1 MQEPTSANNNVTT
14 PPIEQKQFKP
24 KGAGCLGSTM
34 IIAVIFVL
42 LLIIGIPG
50 CNYYNGMVNRE
61 ETVSSQWAQVENQY
75 QRRYDLIDNLVGTV
89 KGYAGHEKST
99 LVEVT
104 EARSSASKIE
114 IKADKIDD
122 ATLQKFEAAQD
133 KLSSS
138 LSRLLVTIEK
148 YPELKADKH
157 FTELM
162 AQLKATEDSIAA
174 ERATFNSVTK
184 DYNVYIR
191 RFPKNIFAWMFGFD
205 TKPYFKSDIEAKTKV
220 KVDFGTSTKNDTTK

>member
-1 MQEPTSANNNVTT
+1 MQEPTLPNNVSA
-14 PPIEQKQFKP
+14 PVNEPKQFKP
-24 KGAGCLGSTM
+24 KGAGCLGGTM
-34 IIAVIFVL
+34 IFATIIVL

-99 LVEVT
+99 LVQVT
-104 EARSSASKIE
+104 EARSKASKIE
-114 IKADKIDD
+114 IKADKLDE
-122 ATLQKFEAAQD
+122 ATLQKYEAAQD
-133 KLSSS
+133 ELSST
-138 LSRLLVTIEK
+138 LSRLMVVIEK
-148 YPELKADKH
+148 YPDLKADKH

-174 ERATFNSVTK
+174 ERNTFNTVTK

-205 TKPYFKSDIEAKTKV
+205 AKPYFKSDVEAKTKV
-220 KVDFGTSTKNDTTK
+220 KVDFSTSTSTDTTK

>member
-1 MQEPTSANNNVTT
+1 MQEPTSVNNVST
-14 PPIEQKQFKP
+14 PANEPKQFKP
-24 KGAGCLGSTM
+24 KGAGCLGGTM
-34 IIAVIFVL
+34 IVLATFVL

-99 LVEVT
+99 LIEVT
-104 EARSSASKIE
+104 EARANASKME
-114 IKADKIDD
+114 IKADKLDE
-122 ATLQKFEAAQD
+122 ATLQKYEAAQNQ
-133 KLSSS
+133 LSST
-138 LSRLLVTIEK
+138 LSRLLVVIER

-162 AQLKATEDSIAA
+162 AQLKATEDTIAV
-174 ERATFNSVTK
+174 ERNTFNTATK

-191 RFPKNIFAWMFGFD
+191 RFPKNIFASIFGFNS
-205 TKPYFKSDIEAKTKV
+205 KPYFKSDTKAQIRPT
-220 KVDFGTSTKNDTTK
+220 VDFSSPATDATK